1 MLAIPRR
8 VEVGG
13 IAALEVVVGDV
24 DGVAPDALLAQNGT
38 DDAILDELR
47 FGAALLR
54 GCGNAVLHEPCRHA
68 ETVLQRHL
76 VDASMALDAHLEFAR
91 GGLDGGLDV
100 EIDEGEGLAELGEDG
115 SSLLTI
121 G

>member
-1 MLAIPRR
+1 
-8 VEVGG
+8 
-13 IAALEVVVGDV
+13 
-24 DGVAPDALLAQNGT
+24 
-38 DDAILDELR
+38 
-47 FGAALLR
+47 
-54 GCGNAVLHEPCRHA
+54 
-68 ETVLQRHL
+68 
-76 VDASMALDAHLEFAR
+76 MALDAHLEFAR